1 MRFAPSRS
9 EYSEWQWRWTKDI
22 LGRIATATRCVKTA
36 RLGVHDLEV
45 TENQRVKWRRRA
57 ARTLAVV
64 ALAIV
69 GFLVLTATGRYL
81 LRAAWE
87 EGKILARRQ
96 PIVRLASDS
105 TVSPDLRAKLALV
118 LAARAYAHD
127 SLGLE
132 TGQSFTTY
140 SRLDRDTLVLVLSG
154 AYRDKQIGR
163 AHV

>member
-36 RLGVHDLEV
+36 SFGGHDVEV
-45 TENQRVKWRRRA
+45 TESQRVKWTRRA

-64 ALAIV
+64 ALTIV
-69 GFLVLTATGRYL
+69 GYLVLAPTGRYL

-105 TVSPDLRAKLALV
+105 TTSSALRAKLKLV
-118 LAARAYAHD
+118 LAARVYA
-127 SLGLE
+127 
-132 TGQSFTTY
+132 
-140 SRLDRDTLVLVLSG
+140 
-154 AYRDKQIGR
+154 
-163 AHV
+163 